1 MLEVNIDGRWQRR
14 TIVQS
19 DDGYFYTKSCT
30 GHRTCVNYPTLAALL
45 QMYQDLYAT
54 RPACPRRRP

>member
-1 MLEVNIDGRWQRR
+1 MFEILLDGQWQRR

-19 DDGYFYTKSCT
+19 DDGYFYTRSRT
-30 GHRTCVNYPTLAALL
+30 GRMCGNYPTRAALL
-45 QMYQDLYAT
+45 QMYQDTYAA